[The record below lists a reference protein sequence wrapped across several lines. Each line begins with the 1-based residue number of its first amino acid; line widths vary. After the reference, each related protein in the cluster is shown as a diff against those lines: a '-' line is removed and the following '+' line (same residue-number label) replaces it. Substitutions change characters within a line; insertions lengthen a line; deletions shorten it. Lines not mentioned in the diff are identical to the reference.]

1 MTTRLQQGNRFLVQ
15 KRYAEAVEEFLAH
28 AREVPGDAPRAFVR
42 AAECLRRTNTLTAP
56 IQVEPGVTLVSE
68 GDSAGA
74 EALYRKALAVDP
86 AYFPALRGLAQVLP
100 EGPAHRA
107 VLEAAVGIRPDSL
120 LVQQLGEIYEN
131 EGLLGEARDLYSR
144 ALHAS
149 PNDRH
154 AREALER
161 VKPRMS

>member
-1 MTTRLQQGNRFLVQ
+1 MTTRFQQGNRFLVQ

-28 AREVPGDAPRAFVR
+28 AREVPGDAPRALVQ

-56 IQVEPGVTLVSE
+56 IEVEPGVTLVSQ

-74 EALYRKALAVDP
+74 EALYRRALVIDP

-107 VLEAAVGIRPDSL
+107 VLETAVGIRPDPL

-131 EGLLGEARDLYSR
+131 EGLLSEARDLYSR
-144 ALHAS
+144 ALQSS

-154 AREALER
+154 TREALER
-161 VKPRMS
+161 VKQRMS